1 MTSSTATPPRI
12 ALGSHRAGGV
22 AAPALVLDGHPYDLD
37 RLLRACHEPADS
49 PLWRR
54 DVAALLE
61 RWPEVE
67 PRVFDLERR
76 ARALGTNERADAA
89 VGAGALAAPFVPTR
103 IFCAASNYIEH
114 ANEMGTALA
123 AKAESKPYMFV
134 KTATS
139 VIGPNEMVRIPRE
152 VEKPDWEVELAAV
165 IGRGARRVA
174 VADALDLVAGY
185 MVLNDVS
192 ARDLTRRNDYP
203 FKHDWFQ
210 GKNHDT
216 FCPIGPWIVPAS
228 VLGNP
233 QQASLSLTVNGESMQ
248 SGTAAEM
255 IWTVAEQI
263 AYLSTIVTLRPGD
276 VVATGTPTGVGMGR
290 GVFLKPGDV
299 MVASVGGIGSIRNPV
314 EAET

>member
-1 MTSSTATPPRI
+1 MTTSAPNKPRL
-12 ALGSHRAGGV
+12 ALASYHTSAGTR
-22 AAPALVLDGHPYDLD
+22 PALALDGQLYDFDGVLQS
-37 RLLRACHEPADS
+37 CNEPADS
-49 PLWRR
+49 LLWRR
-54 DVAALLE
+54 NVAALLE
-61 RWPEVE
+61 EWPQVE
-67 PRVFDLERR
+67 SALFDLASRATTLQSHRR
-76 ARALGTNERADAA
+76 IPSAIDSAT
-89 VGAGALAAPFVPTR
+89 LAAPFVPTR

-123 AKAESKPYMFV
+123 AKADSKPYMFL

-139 VIGPNEMVRIPRE
+139 IIGPNETVRIPRE
-152 VEKPDWEVELAAV
+152 TQKADWEVELAAV
-165 IGRGARRVA
+165 IGRSGRRVST
-174 VADALDLVAGY
+174 ADALGHVAGY

-228 VLGNP
+228 IVGDP
-233 QQASLSLTVNGESMQ
+233 QRVSLSLTVNGEPMQ

-263 AYLSTIVTLRPGD
+263 AYISTIVTLQPGD
-276 VVATGTPTGVGMGR
+276 IVATGTPTGVGMGR
-290 GVFLKPGDV
+290 GIFLKPGDV
-299 MVASVGGIGSIRNPV
+299 MVASVSGIGSIRNPV
-314 EAET
+314 EAES